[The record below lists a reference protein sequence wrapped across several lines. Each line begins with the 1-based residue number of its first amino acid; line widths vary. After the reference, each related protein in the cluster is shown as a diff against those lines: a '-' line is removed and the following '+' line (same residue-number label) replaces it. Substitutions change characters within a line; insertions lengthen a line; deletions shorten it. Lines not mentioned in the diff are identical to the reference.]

1 MRTMISELHSALMP
15 RCQGGAQT
23 ALLSADL
30 APGDGPPP
38 SVPAGTHVPAPQPPA
53 PSSSSRVS
61 TGGKDSTKSLSRT
74 GVKDK
79 APGFDTHG
87 SLIKVYVTFLR
98 HKWTTAEDAGTWE
111 NKHHRSM
118 GAKMYSWVHAIA
130 TAEENAILLTGSKT
144 DDRGMTSPNVAKV
157 ETNLQ
162 KLDDRSWSSVSCI
175 KCT

>member
-79 APGFDTHG
+79 APGCDTHG

-98 HKWTTAEDAGTWE
+98 HKWTRAEDAGTWE
-111 NKHHRSM
+111 NM
-118 GAKMYSWVHAIA
+118 
-130 TAEENAILLTGSKT
+130 
-144 DDRGMTSPNVAKV
+144 
-157 ETNLQ
+157 
-162 KLDDRSWSSVSCI
+162 
-175 KCT
+175 

>member
-1 MRTMISELHSALMP
+1 
-15 RCQGGAQT
+15 
-23 ALLSADL
+23 L
-30 APGDGPPP
+30 AIEEEE
-38 SVPAGTHVPAPQPPA
+38 T
-53 PSSSSRVS
+53 RVS
-61 TGGKDSTKSLSRT
+61 YEEEDAC
-74 GVKDK
+74 VH
-79 APGFDTHG
+79 THG

-162 KLDDRSWSSVSCI
+162 KLVQKLVQKWMTQVGHRYPVSSAQKVPAWG
-175 KCT
+175 